1 MLDVNREVVA
11 ASRGAISLLV
21 GLLESAKG
29 KETQMAAGALSNLA
43 WSSPE
48 NKRAIADAGAISLL
62 ERLAASSVTAR
73 TLLDRLASSS

>member
-29 KETQMAAGALSNLA
+29 EETQMAAGALSNLA
-43 WSSPE
+43 LLPE
-48 NKRAIADAGAISLL
+48 NRKAIADAGAISLL
-62 ERLAASSVTAR
+62 ERLAASSKTAR